1 MQGKEKMSSI
11 ERQKLILKELK
22 QSKWPITASVF
33 AEKANVSRQV
43 IVQDVSILKAKN
55 EPVVAT
61 SQGYIYMGD
70 HADDN
75 MVRKTIVVN
84 HTPEQTLE
92 ELYIIVDHGV
102 TVKDVSVDHPVYGD
116 IAASIRVSNRKE
128 VDIFYENLRGPNVV
142 HLSSLTNG
150 LHLHTL
156 EADAME
162 KIEEVC
168 RELERV
174 GILIGEA
181 D

>member
-1 MQGKEKMSSI
+1 MQSKEKMSSS
-11 ERQKLILKELK
+11 ERQQLIINELK
-22 QSKWPITASVF
+22 KSKEPITASKF

-61 SQGYIYMGD
+61 SQGYIYMGNQPE
-70 HADDN
+70 DN
-75 MVRKTIVVN
+75 LVRKTIVVN

-116 IAASIRVSNRKE
+116 ITASIRVSNRRE
-128 VDIFYENLRGPNVV
+128 VDLFYENLRGPNVA

-156 EADAME
+156 EADSME

-168 RELERV
+168 WKLDEI
-174 GILIGEA
+174 GILVGTTN
-181 D
+181 